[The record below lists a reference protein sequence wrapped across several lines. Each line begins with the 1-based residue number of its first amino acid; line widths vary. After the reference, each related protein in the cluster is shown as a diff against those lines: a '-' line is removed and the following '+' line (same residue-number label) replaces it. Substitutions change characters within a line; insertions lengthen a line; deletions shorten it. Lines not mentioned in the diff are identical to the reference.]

1 MNKSTS
7 DHPVSYD
14 CEKVMP
20 DAASDAP
27 KQQQVERMFDDISD
41 SYDSLN
47 RMMTAG
53 LDLRWRRKAL
63 SFLRPFKPKHIL
75 DEATGTGDF
84 ALMACRIF
92 PDASVVGMDI
102 SEGMMR
108 VGREKAKRMG
118 LTSRMTFR
126 RADSMAL
133 DIPDASFDAVTI
145 AFGVR
150 NFAHLEQGIAETS
163 RVLTADGHLLI
174 LEMSRPYVL
183 FRPFYWI
190 YTKGIIPLMGRLFSK
205 ESAYRYLPSSIEAF
219 PHGRPMVDLLRRC
232 GFESVIVRRY
242 TFGVCTLYFAL
253 KSSTK
258 SEKNV

>member
-163 RVLTADGHLLI
+163 ASLLPTVTFSFSRCLVLMCFSDLSTGSIRRGSYRLWDVCSPRRVHTAI
-174 LEMSRPYVL
+174 C
-183 FRPFYWI
+183 
-190 YTKGIIPLMGRLFSK
+190 
-205 ESAYRYLPSSIEAF
+205 LP
-219 PHGRPMVDLLRRC
+219 PLRRSLTDARWSIC
-232 GFESVIVRRY
+232 
-242 TFGVCTLYFAL
+242 
-253 KSSTK
+253 
-258 SEKNV
+258 